1 MDQSQTQ
8 VASIISDAPGI
19 EGIERVS
26 AEIRE
31 KLHGATPALLFVFPS
46 MKQPLS
52 EVLPALSARFP
63 DSVTL
68 GASTAGEFTEA
79 GDTKNTLCVVAIA
92 GDYRV
97 FAGVGTGVSTDPE
110 AAVRAALEGQ
120 ATSMHGYSHRTAILL
135 IDPLAGH
142 GEETTL
148 LAAAALGE
156 DVVLVGGAAG
166 DYLAMKETF
175 VGCDRRV
182 ASNAVVI
189 AQIFSRSP
197 LGVGIAH
204 GHRAISDPLTVTSA
218 EGSVVKTLN
227 GRPAWDVWREQTS
240 TRAAERG
247 IDVTKLTNE
256 EIPGFLL
263 RYEAGLSVGDDIK
276 IRAPLMLL
284 PEGAIGFACG
294 MPTGAVFR
302 ITESEPQRQVDS
314 ARSAARQ
321 ARLGLKGAEP
331 AGAVVFDC
339 ICRNLILGERFADAV
354 RAISE
359 ELGNRPIGGFET
371 YGEIA
376 LSVGEMSGF
385 HNTTSVVLAF
395 PR

>member
-1 MDQSQTQ
+1 MAQRPTQ
-8 VASIISDAPGI
+8 VVSVLSNTAGTAGLSPLVEQIRARL
-19 EGIERVS
+19 EGS
-26 AEIRE
+26 P
-31 KLHGATPALLFVFPS
+31 PALLLVFAS
-46 MKQPLS
+46 MKQPLDA
-52 EVLPALSARFP
+52 VLPALSKAFP

-68 GASTAGEFTEA
+68 GASTAGEFTES
-79 GDTKNTLCVVAIA
+79 GDTKDALCVVAVA
-92 GDYRV
+92 GDFRIV
-97 FAGVGTGVSTDPE
+97 AGLGGQLSSDPE

-120 ATSMHGYSHRTAILL
+120 ATSMHGYPHRTAILL
-135 IDPLAGH
+135 LDPLAGH

-148 LAAAALGE
+148 LAAAALGD
-156 DVVLVGGAAG
+156 DVALVGGAAG

-175 VGCDRRV
+175 VGTGSRV
-182 ASNAVVI
+182 SSNAVVI
-189 AQIFSRSP
+189 AQIFSKSP

-204 GHRAISDPLTVTSA
+204 GHRPISEPLTITSA
-218 EGSVVKTLN
+218 EGNVVKTLE
-227 GRPAWDVWREQTS
+227 GRPAWDVWREKTADN
-240 TRAAERG
+240 AAARG
-247 IDVTKLTNE
+247 IDVHQISE
-256 EIPGFLL
+256 ADIPGFLL
-263 RYEAGLSVGDDIK
+263 QYEAGLSVGEDVK
-276 IRAPLMLL
+276 VRAPLMLH

-294 MPTGAVFR
+294 MPQGTVFR

-321 ARLGLKGAEP
+321 ARLALGGAEP

-359 ELGNRPIGGFET
+359 ELGGRPIGGFET

-376 LSVGEMSGF
+376 LSVGDMSGF